1 MVSLGIVNNRGGTI
15 MNVDNVFE
23 YFYGR
28 KGKQLVVGEG
38 KEVKLITVRKGDIS
52 LDEMILGF
60 KYRNNEIAVYISKPR
75 KEELRLQFNKNI
87 PGLQVETYTP
97 VEKLDSTLLIY
108 LGKFVEEAD
117 KELKFKLFDWRG

>member
-1 MVSLGIVNNRGGTI
+1 

-28 KGKQLVVGEG
+28 KGKQLVVDEG
-38 KEVKLITVRKGDIS
+38 KEVNLITVRKSDIS
-52 LDEMILGF
+52 LDEMILVF
-60 KYRNNEIAVYISKPR
+60 KYRNNEISVYISKPR
-75 KEELRLQFNKNI
+75 EEELRLQFNKNI